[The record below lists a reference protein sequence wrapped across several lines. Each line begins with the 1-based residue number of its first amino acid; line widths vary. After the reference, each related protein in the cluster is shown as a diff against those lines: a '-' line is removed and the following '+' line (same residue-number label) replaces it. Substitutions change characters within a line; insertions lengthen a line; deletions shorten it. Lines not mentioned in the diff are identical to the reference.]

1 MYNQFYG
8 FREKPFSLLPD
19 PDFLYVSKEHG
30 TGLNLL
36 ELAIL
41 NQSGFCVISGEIG
54 AGKTTII
61 RELLNRL
68 DDQVRVGLITNTHAS
83 FSDLMRWILAA
94 FELKV
99 ESDEGI
105 FMHRQFTDFVTE
117 QFNSGRHTLLIIDEA
132 QNLSVAALEQLRMLS
147 NINSGSELLLQ
158 VILVGQR
165 ELRENLKRP
174 ELEQF
179 AQRISIDY
187 FLAPLNESE
196 TTAYIEH
203 RVAHAGGKNPLFDVE
218 ACARIYKYSCGIPRV
233 INRLCDLSLVY
244 GYAENVQTI
253 GASLVEAVVSKQ
265 KLDKPGKK
273 ANRKKTQAVK
283 AVKNAEVEKKP
294 ALMEQVASTEQ
305 SERVHQKE
313 AEPSATEN
321 ALKTDKKQA
330 NTNVDAGG
338 RAMNRTS
345 KPADTEELP
354 GRGGA
359 DVARSADTQTVSA
372 EEAVRR
378 HEELERVAA
387 EKAQH
392 AKAAVEIAA
401 ANLADSRQA
410 ESERL
415 AAERRLE
422 EAVSVGE
429 NTSQLAAAAKSAA
442 ETTEAER
449 KAAEAVVLEKKKIA
463 GQADEKAKLEKAAA
477 AEQIAQIAGIE
488 KEARMAAEKTIAAAE
503 TALAERVAAEKV
515 AAEAAAAATD
525 LVNKATEERVAV
537 ETETSRRLAEV
548 EKAAALA
555 AAEQSRA
562 SQIVVDKVNSE
573 KAAKAQAEAC
583 VRMAEEK
590 AAERV
595 QATQLAE
602 QKINAARE
610 ARKIAAASRKAAETA
625 VVQRAEAER
634 AAIAGATVEKV
645 AMASVAADEAAEALR
660 LAEIAD
666 AAQQAALREA
676 GEAKAAAAAA
686 ARRAAEARAAAEK
699 AAAVESKGTNE
710 VGEVRPVPR
719 PLTDEPAMK
728 ELLLSNTPEII
739 PDVESRGRNNAGRT
753 WAVMAITAVV
763 AGAAWLVT
771 QSGDSGNNAGLG
783 TAADRT
789 GIQHK
794 HSAGVAVDTAAMEI
808 SGEIRKPDK

>member
-19 PDFLYVSKEHG
+19 PDFLYVSQEHG

-61 RELLNRL
+61 REVLNRL
-68 DDQVRVGLITNTHAS
+68 DEQVRVGLITNTHAS
-83 FSDLMRWILAA
+83 FNDLLRWILAA
-94 FELKV
+94 FELEV
-99 ESDEGI
+99 ESDEGVV
-105 FMHRQFTDFVTE
+105 MHRQFTDFVTE
-117 QFNSGRHTLLIIDEA
+117 QFRNGRHTLLIIDEA

-179 AQRISIDY
+179 AQRIAIDY

-203 RVAHAGGKNPLFDVE
+203 RVAHAGGKNPLFDTE
-218 ACARIYKYSCGIPRV
+218 ACARIYRYSRGIPRV

-253 GASLVEAVVSKQ
+253 GANLVEAVVTKQ

-283 AVKNAEVEKKP
+283 NAEVEKKP
-294 ALMEQVASTEQ
+294 ALMEPVVSTEQ
-305 SERVHQKE
+305 SGRVHQKE
-313 AEPSATEN
+313 EPKLSETKT
-321 ALKTDKKQA
+321 ALKTAEKQP

-345 KPADTEELP
+345 KSADAEELS

-372 EEAVRR
+372 EEAVKR
-378 HEELERVAA
+378 HEQLERVAA

-392 AKAAVEIAA
+392 AKAAVETAA

-410 ESERL
+410 ETEML

-442 ETTEAER
+442 ETTVAER
-449 KAAEAVVLEKKKIA
+449 KAAEAVELEKKKNA
-463 GQADEKAKLEKAAA
+463 ALADEKAKLEKAAA

-503 TALAERVAAEKV
+503 TALAERVAAEKA

-525 LVNKATEERVAV
+525 LVNEATEERIAV
-537 ETETSRRLAEV
+537 ETETSSRLAEV

-562 SQIVVDKVNSE
+562 SQMVVDKVNSE
-573 KAAKAQAEAC
+573 KAARAQAEAC
-583 VRMAEEK
+583 ARVAEEK

-602 QKINAARE
+602 EKINAAEQTRE
-610 ARKIAAASRKAAETA
+610 IAEAGRKAAEAA

-634 AAIAGATVEKV
+634 AAIASATVEKV
-645 AMASVAADEAAEALR
+645 AMASVAADEAAEASR

-686 ARRAAEARAAAEK
+686 ARRAAEARAAAET

-710 VGEVRPVPR
+710 AREVRSVPR

-728 ELLLSNTPEII
+728 ELLLSSTPEII
-739 PDVESRGRNNAGRT
+739 PEVEARGRNNAGRT

-763 AGAAWLVT
+763 AGAAWFVT
-771 QSGDSGNNAGLG
+771 QSGDSGNNAGPGELAG
-783 TAADRT
+783 RT